1 MDHSILDQKEI
12 VIYESSDTKTQFV
25 VPIIDDSVWLSQK
38 QIAKLFDKSAPT
50 INEHI
55 KNIFKEKELSDRDSV
70 IRKFR
75 ITAEDGKRYQ
85 VEHYNLDVIISVGYR
100 VKSVQGTQFRIWA
113 NQVLKDHIIK
123 GYSLNKN
130 RLSQVNWEEFD
141 QTIKLVKNI
150 SKEQLLSSPESLA
163 LLDIISKYTKTF
175 VLLQSID
182 TDSLETPPILTP
194 ALIEITLEQYRH
206 AVKTL
211 KQTLIDKQMASE
223 LFGQERGESFKGIV
237 GALYQTFGGQDLYPS
252 IEEKASHLLYFIIKD
267 HPFSDGNKRSAAFLF
282 IWFLSQN
289 HHLYRSGLTPKLN
302 DNALVALTLLI
313 AESKPTD
320 KDVMIRLVM
329 HLLT

>member
-1 MDHSILDQKEI
+1 MPAQN
-12 VIYESSDTKTQFV
+12 SDTQLAIYQDSQRNIVVQVKLEKDTLWLTQA
-25 VPIIDDSVWLSQK
+25 
-38 QIAKLFDKSAPT
+38 QIAQVFSVDRT
-50 INEHI
+50 VITRHI
-55 KNIFKEKELSDRDSV
+55 GSIFKSQELNEMSNVQKMHIANGDRPTKLYS
-70 IRKFR
+70 
-75 ITAEDGKRYQ
+75 
-85 VEHYNLDVIISVGYR
+85 LDVIISVGYR
-100 VKSVQGTQFRIWA
+100 VNSKQATQFRIWA

-123 GYSLNKN
+123 GYSLNKY
-130 RLSQVNWEEFD
+130 RLPQVNWSEFD
-141 QTIKLVKNI
+141 QTVSLIKNTSKN
-150 SKEQLLSSPESLA
+150 QLLSSPESLA

-182 TDSLETPPILTP
+182 TDSLKKPSTLTP
-194 ALIEITLEQYRH
+194 TLIEITLEQYRS
-206 AVKTL
+206 AIQTL
-211 KQTLIDKQMASE
+211 KQALMDKRQASE
-223 LFGQERGESFKGIV
+223 LFGQERGNGFQGII

-252 IEEKASHLLYFIIKD
+252 IEEKASHLLYFMIKD

-289 HHLYRSGLTPKLN
+289 HHLYRSGLSPKLN